1 MAHETT
7 KMYESLQIQRN
18 IQAIQDFDNELGI
31 RKVQQNG
38 PQPQVYSDVKDETRP
53 NINCGS
59 VLINDQFILTAAH
72 CLNDYE

>member
-1 MAHETT
+1 M
-7 KMYESLQIQRN
+7 QD
-18 IQAIQDFDNELGI
+18 IQDLDNELGV
-31 RKVQQNG
+31 RKLQQNG
-38 PQPQVYSDVKDETRP
+38 AQTQVYSDVKDETRP

>member
-1 MAHETT
+1 M
-7 KMYESLQIQRN
+7 QD
-18 IQAIQDFDNELGI
+18 IQDLDNEVGV
-31 RKVQQNG
+31 RKLQQNG
-38 PQPQVYSDVKDETRP
+38 AQTQVYSDVKDETRP

>member
-1 MAHETT
+1 M
-7 KMYESLQIQRN
+7 QD
-18 IQAIQDFDNELGI
+18 IQDLDNEVGV
-31 RKVQQNG
+31 RKLQQNG
-38 PQPQVYSDVKDETRP
+38 AQAQVYSDVKDETRP

>member
-1 MAHETT
+1 M
-7 KMYESLQIQRN
+7 
-18 IQAIQDFDNELGI
+18 QDVQDLDNDLGI
-31 RKVQQNG
+31 RKLQQNG
-38 PQPQVYSDVKDETRP
+38 AQTQVYSDVKDETRP

>member
-1 MAHETT
+1 M
-7 KMYESLQIQRN
+7 QD
-18 IQAIQDFDNELGI
+18 IQDLNNELGV
-31 RKVQQNG
+31 RKLQQNG
-38 PQPQVYSDVKDETRP
+38 APTQVYSDVKDETRP

>member
-1 MAHETT
+1 M
-7 KMYESLQIQRN
+7 QD
-18 IQAIQDFDNELGI
+18 IQDLNNELGV
-31 RKVQQNG
+31 RKLQQNG
-38 PQPQVYSDVKDETRP
+38 AQTQVYSDVKDETRP